1 MKYLK
6 TLLEKWFL
14 LNLRIIRK
22 MNNLKTR
29 DVDPEFV
36 RNLELVS
43 SKIYPLHG
51 ATFDRGNHSDP
62 RVKDIPLLHNNKITL
77 YEHIATIRHRSTDK
91 FFVAFRQTMDCLY
104 LEQRDLGKYP
114 EWLMKSEAKTT
125 ELSIH
130 IYQVRERNGI
140 PIFPK
145 DIPNAST
152 HEDWLEEIKNGAVF
166 DALSYFLLRQPDIK
180 IEMFKSR

>member
-1 MKYLK
+1 
-6 TLLEKWFL
+6 
-14 LNLRIIRK
+14 
-22 MNNLKTR
+22 
-29 DVDPEFV
+29 
-36 RNLELVS
+36 
-43 SKIYPLHG
+43 
-51 ATFDRGNHSDP
+51 
-62 RVKDIPLLHNNKITL
+62 
-77 YEHIATIRHRSTDK
+77 
-91 FFVAFRQTMDCLY
+91 MDCLY